1 MNPIISLEINNFKI
15 GATASSLI
23 NTPIIGLTIP
33 NVRTSSGDYS
43 GRSGGW
49 VDGQFYSKREIVIRG
64 VLRGCGQTVM
74 DELNDLQNSLP
85 INQLLPLFIRTKYGN
100 YLAEVYFTNLNI
112 KFNSFKWLEYELTLV
127 APEPYLYSTGD
138 GIDPDS
144 GWINF
149 VIQKAIGGGY
159 ITPYVLPV
167 VWEAGTQ
174 PNIINNVGAEV
185 LPQIIL
191 NGKWT
196 NPVIT
201 NLTTNKFIKLNLTSA
216 VGDKIIID
224 MRERTITLND
234 GSILPYRDSN
244 SDWWAIANGLNVI
257 EVTSSSQTDTSEA
270 IIRYREQYLG
280 IGANI

>member
-1 MNPIISLEINNFKI
+1 MEYQGIWLNLNGFDIGKSRDVVLQAPLE
-15 GATASSLI
+15 
-23 NTPIIGLTIP
+23 GLTLPDI
-33 NVRTSSGDYS
+33 RTSSGDYS

-49 VDGQFYSKREIVIRG
+49 VDGQFYSKREVVVRG
-64 VLRGCGQTVM
+64 TLAGNYMNRLNEMQTK
-74 DELNDLQNSLP
+74 LP
-85 INQLLPLFIRTKYGN
+85 INQLIPLFIHTRYGN
-100 YLAEVYFTNLNI
+100 YLAEVYTLDLKTEFDNWGFMRFEI
-112 KFNSFKWLEYELTLV
+112 TLV
-127 APEPYLYSTGD
+127 APEPYLYSAGD

-244 SDWWAIANGLNVI
+244 SDWWAIASGLNVI
-257 EVTSSSQTDTSEA
+257 EVTSSNQTDTSEA

>member
-1 MNPIISLEINNFKI
+1 MEYQGIWLNLNNFYI
-15 GATASSLI
+15 GKERDVVLQAPLD
-23 NTPIIGLTIP
+23 GLTLP
-33 NVRTSSGDYS
+33 NIRTSTGDYS

-64 VLRGCGQTVM
+64 VLKGNYMNR
-74 DELNDLQNSLP
+74 LNEMQNKLP
-85 INQLLPLFIRTKYGN
+85 LNQMIPLFIHTRYGN
-100 YLAEVYFTNLNI
+100 YLTEVYTLDLKTEFDSWGFMRFEI
-112 KFNSFKWLEYELTLV
+112 TLV
-127 APEPYLYSTGD
+127 APEPYLYSAGD

-149 VIQKAIGGGY
+149 VIQKAVGGGY
-159 ITPYVLPV
+159 ITPYILPV

-201 NLTTNKFIKLNLTSA
+201 NVTTNKFIKLNLTSA

-224 MRERTITLND
+224 MRERTITLNG
-234 GSILPYRDSN
+234 GSILPYRDSD

-280 IGANI
+280 IGASI

>member
-1 MNPIISLEINNFKI
+1 M
-15 GATASSLI
+15 
-23 NTPIIGLTIP
+23 
-33 NVRTSSGDYS
+33 
-43 GRSGGW
+43 
-49 VDGQFYSKREIVIRG
+49 
-64 VLRGCGQTVM
+64 
-74 DELNDLQNSLP
+74 
-85 INQLLPLFIRTKYGN
+85 
-100 YLAEVYFTNLNI
+100 
-112 KFNSFKWLEYELTLV
+112 
-127 APEPYLYSTGD
+127 
-138 GIDPDS
+138 
-144 GWINF
+144 
-149 VIQKAIGGGY
+149 IQKAVGGGY

-167 VWEAGTQ
+167 VWEVGTQ
-174 PNIINNVGAEV
+174 PNIINNVGAEA

-224 MRERTITLND
+224 MRERTITLNG

-244 SDWWAIANGLNVI
+244 SDWWGLVHGQNTI
-257 EVTSSSQTDTSEA
+257 EVLSDSQTDTSEA

>member
-1 MNPIISLEINNFKI
+1 MYSEIQLEINGFGIDTSKN
-15 GATASSLI
+15 SVL
-23 NTPIIGLTIP
+23 TPDLDGLTIP

-100 YLAEVYFTNLNI
+100 YLAEVYFINLNT
-112 KFNSFKWLEYELTLV
+112 KLNSFKWLEYELTLIS
-127 APEPYLYSTGD
+127 PEPYLYSAGD
-138 GIDPDS
+138 GVDPDS

-149 VIQKAIGGGY
+149 VIQKAVGGGY
-159 ITPYVLPV
+159 TTPYILPV
-167 VWEAGTQ
+167 VWETGTQ

-224 MRERTITLND
+224 MRERTITLNG

-244 SDWWAIANGLNVI
+244 SDWWGLVHGQNTI
-257 EVTSSSQTDTSEA
+257 EVLSDSQTDTSEA